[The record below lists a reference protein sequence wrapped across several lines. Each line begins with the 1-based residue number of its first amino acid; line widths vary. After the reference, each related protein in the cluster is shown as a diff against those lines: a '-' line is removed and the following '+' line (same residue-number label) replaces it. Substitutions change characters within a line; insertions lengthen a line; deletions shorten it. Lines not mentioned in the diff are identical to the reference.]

1 MKNSTKTNCCYE
13 VKQVSFLIYF
23 VVILII
29 PLWAQMKVR
38 SAYKKYS
45 QVAVSSG
52 MTGAQ
57 VARKILDDN
66 GLYDVTVEPIGGVL
80 SDHYDPRTKVVRLSE
95 DNYYGTSV
103 AGAAVAAHEVGH
115 AIQDAEGYAFLRFRH
130 ALVPVA
136 NFGSNMSFFIILAG
150 IIFQVSGLILLGII
164 FMAAAVLFQ
173 LVTLP
178 VEFNASSRAME
189 QIVATGIIRNNEERE
204 TRKVLN
210 AAALTYVA
218 AALVAVMELVRFVL
232 MYLGMSNDDE

>member
-1 MKNSTKTNCCYE
+1 MG
-13 VKQVSFLIYF
+13 FLIYF
-23 VVILII
+23 ALLIII
-29 PLWAQMKVR
+29 PLWAQMKVK

-45 QVAVSSG
+45 KIPASSG

-66 GLYDVTVEPIGGVL
+66 GLYDVRVEEVRGTL
-80 SDHYDPRTKVVRLSE
+80 TDHYDPRDRTVRLSSQ
-95 DNYYGTSV
+95 NFHGTSV

-115 AIQDAEGYAFLRFRH
+115 AIQDAHDYAFLRFRH

-136 NFGSNMSFFIILAG
+136 NFGSNFSFILIIAG
-150 IIFQVSGLILLGII
+150 ILMQASGLLLLGIV

-178 VEFNASSRAME
+178 VEFDASNRAMS
-189 QIVATGIIRNNEERE
+189 QIVSAGVIRNDEERE

-218 AALVAVMELVRFVL
+218 GALVALLELARFIL
-232 MYLGMSNDDE
+232 MYIGMNDD